1 MTDVAP
7 ASRTS
12 RWIFVPA
19 AVVIV
24 LALAWSAFWWFAAQR
39 AEATMATWVE
49 QEAQRGRIHT
59 CASRTVGGY
68 PFRFEVRCTQPTMEL
83 TGQQPSQVVKAK
95 DVVAVAQ
102 VYQPGLIIAEITGP
116 VTIGEAGQPPVW
128 QADWQVAQASLRGVP
143 GRPERLSV
151 VIDRLVFDQTGS
163 SNERIGSA
171 DRLELHVRRGPGATD
186 DKPVVEFAAQSAG
199 AVVRV
204 GPLGPRPIEAEINGV
219 LRGVSDLRA
228 KPMPERLREWQAA
241 GGRLELTKLRLKQG
255 DAVAVAAGSVGLTP
269 VGRPDGVV
277 DITMAGFDSLVRE
290 FVAERGGGRIQLG
303 LLAGLAFLGR
313 PAEIDGKRG
322 IAMTLRI
329 NDGATFLGPIP
340 LGRVDSLF

>member
-1 MTDVAP
+1 MSDVGP

-19 AVVIV
+19 AVVV
-24 LALAWSAFWWFAAQR
+24 LLALTWSAFWWFAAQR
-39 AEATMATWVE
+39 AEATIAAWIE
-49 QEAQRGRIHT
+49 QEARHGRIHT

-83 TGQQPSQVVKAK
+83 TGQEPPLVVKAK

-102 VYQPGLIIAEITGP
+102 VYQPGLVIAEIAGP
-116 VTIGEAGQPPVW
+116 VTIAESGHPPAW
-128 QADWQVAQASLRGVP
+128 QADWQLAQASLRGVP

-151 VIDRLVFDQTGS
+151 VIERLVFDQAGS
-163 SNERIGSA
+163 GSERIGSA
-171 DRLELHVRRGPGATD
+171 DHLELHVRRSATATD
-186 DKPVVEFAAQSAG
+186 DKPAAEFAANATG

-228 KPMPERLREWQAA
+228 KPMPQRLREWQTA
-241 GGRLELTKLRLKQG
+241 GGRLEVTKLRLKQG
-255 DAVAVAAGSVGLTP
+255 DAVAVAAGGLSLTP
-269 VGRPDGVV
+269 AGRPDGAV

-290 FVAERGGGRIQLG
+290 LVGERGGRIQLG

-329 NDGATFLGPIP
+329 NDGVAFLGPIP
-340 LGRVDSLF
+340 LGRVDPLF

>member
-1 MTDVAP
+1 MTDVGP
-7 ASRTS
+7 PSRTS

-19 AVVIV
+19 AVVVV
-24 LALAWSAFWWFAAQR
+24 LALGWSAFWWFAAQR
-39 AEATMATWVE
+39 AEATIATWTE
-49 QEAQRGRIHT
+49 QEARHGRIHT

-68 PFRFEVRCTQPTMEL
+68 PFRFEVRCTQPAMEL
-83 TGQQPSQVVKAK
+83 TGQQPPQVVRAK
-95 DVVAVAQ
+95 DAFAVAQ

-116 VTIGEAGQPPVW
+116 VTIGDSGQPPEW
-128 QADWQVAQASLRGVP
+128 QADWQLAQASLRGVP

-151 VIDRLVFDQTGS
+151 VIERLVFDQAGS
-163 SNERIGSA
+163 SSERIGSA
-171 DRLELHVRRGPGATD
+171 DHLELHVRRSPGATD
-186 DKPVVEFAAQSAG
+186 DKPVVEFAGNVTG
-199 AVVRV
+199 AVTRV
-204 GPLGPRPIEAEINGV
+204 GPLGGRPIEAEINGV
-219 LRGVSDLRA
+219 LRGVSDLRR

-241 GGRLELTKLRLKQG
+241 GGRLEVTKLRIKQG

-269 VGRPDGVV
+269 VGRPDGAV

-290 FVAERGGGRIQLG
+290 VISERGGGRIQLG

-329 NDGATFLGPIP
+329 NDGTAFLGPIP
-340 LGRVDSLF
+340 LGRLDPLY